1 MMMMSSAWVWGKGW
15 SNFAFSCI
23 KVTLH
28 CSLWYSNVNLRY
40 VFIKVRG
47 EISVFWRGGKKTITK
62 YTYELVWKIS
72 PAGSMR
78 SFCGSVVI
86 HTTWGKKLCI
96 EPCNCNCEE
105 HRKSIPYWAEIFQL
119 ALSLSRGF
127 YFHVIL
133 PLLATRVLETW
144 VPSLNSSFK
153 HSRC

>member
-1 MMMMSSAWVWGKGW
+1 MMSSAWVWGKGW

-40 VFIKVRG
+40 VFIKVRE

-86 HTTWGKKLCI
+86 HTIWGKKLCI
-96 EPCNCNCEE
+96 ESCNCNCEE
-105 HRKSIPYWAEIFQL
+105 HRNSIPYWAEIFQL
-119 ALSLSRGF
+119 ALFLSLGF

-133 PLLATRVLETW
+133 SLLATRVLETW